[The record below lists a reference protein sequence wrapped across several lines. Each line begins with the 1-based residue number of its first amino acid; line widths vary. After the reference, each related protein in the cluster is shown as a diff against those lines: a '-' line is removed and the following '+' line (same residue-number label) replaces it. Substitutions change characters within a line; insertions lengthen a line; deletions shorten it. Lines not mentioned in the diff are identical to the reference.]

1 MRRGVVVLLARL
13 AVVVAALPLTPSRG
27 AAQTPA
33 QPSRPG
39 DGLIIDARGASDARA
54 DPPSKMRIDF
64 GLLTETTADDRRA
77 KDPLLLFTPRDR
89 LWEFRTGRSF
99 ELGKGLVGS
108 AQLVGRRGYR
118 LPLYLAEPVGA
129 DRSTFDLPN
138 FAGADMSQFEIDWVA
153 KVRIEKTL
161 VQRRTWNMRLVGE
174 VLAPLNHGDRAA
186 SPQPASLLNSRAIK
200 LGLVLGF

>member
-1 MRRGVVVLLARL
+1 MGRGVVVLLARL
-13 AVVVAALPLTPSRG
+13 AVVGALLLSPSHG

-33 QPSRPG
+33 QTSRPG
-39 DGLIIDARGASDARA
+39 DGLVIDASDART

-99 ELGKGLVGS
+99 ELGKRLVGS
-108 AQLVGRRGYR
+108 AHLVGRRGYR
-118 LPLYLAEPVGA
+118 LPLYLAEPLGA
-129 DRSTFDLPN
+129 DRSTFDLAN
-138 FAGADMSQFEIDWVA
+138 FAGADMSQFETDWVA
-153 KVRIEKTL
+153 KVRVEKAL
-161 VQRRTWNMRLVGE
+161 VQRRTWNMRLIGD
-174 VLAPLNHGDRAA
+174 VLAPLNHADRAV
-186 SPQPASLLNSRAIK
+186 SPQPASLLNSRAIT